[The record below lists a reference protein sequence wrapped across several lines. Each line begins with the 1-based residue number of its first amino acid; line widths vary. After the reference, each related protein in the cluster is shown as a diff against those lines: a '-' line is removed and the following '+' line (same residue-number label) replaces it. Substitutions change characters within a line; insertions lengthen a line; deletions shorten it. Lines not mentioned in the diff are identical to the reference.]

1 MQLGQLS
8 ARPAAGVGAF
18 GGIAMKTNER
28 PIGPVVAFAAAEL
41 PTEETLIGRYVRM
54 EKIDL
59 EKHGPALWAQMAG
72 EDHLWDYLYEA
83 APKSEAEFLAGLSVS
98 VGRADWSGYA
108 VCLPDGSPVG
118 YAFYLNIVP
127 AMGTIEVGN
136 INFSPALQ
144 RTPAATEAMFL
155 MMQNAFA
162 LGYRRYEWK
171 CNALNAPSRRAAQR
185 LGFSWEG
192 IFRQHLI
199 VKGRNRDTAWLA
211 MTDSEWPAL
220 EGAFQAWLAPDNF
233 DAVGNQRQALRE
245 LTGPCRVASDPN
257 QTD

>member
-1 MQLGQLS
+1 
-8 ARPAAGVGAF
+8 
-18 GGIAMKTNER
+18 MKTNER
-28 PIGPVVAFAAAEL
+28 PIGPEVSFEGAKFPAAK
-41 PTEETLIGRYVRM
+41 TLIGSYVRM

-72 EDHLWDYLYEA
+72 ENHLWDYLYEE
-83 APKSEAEFLAGLSVS
+83 APQDEAEFLAGLRASI
-98 VGRADWSGYA
+98 GRADWSGYA
-108 VCLPDGSPVG
+108 ACLLDGSPVG

-127 AMGTIEVGN
+127 GMGTIEVGN

-144 RTPAATEAMFL
+144 RTRAATEAMFL
-155 MMQNAFA
+155 MMQEAFA
-162 LGYRRYEWK
+162 LGNRRYEWK

-211 MTDSEWPAL
+211 MTDGEWPAL
-220 EGAFQAWLAPDNF
+220 EVAFQTWLSADNF
-233 DAVGNQRQALRE
+233 DAEGNQRQALRE
-245 LTGPCRVASDPN
+245 LTAPCRVAGDPE
-257 QTD
+257 QVI